1 MGMLQVIVKTLY
13 VKKESNKKHK
23 RFSCCLII
31 LILKYTTI
39 ILIRLKAV
47 IVFIDFK
54 KAFDIVH
61 RVKMLKILKAY
72 GIPDRLISAIGLMY
86 EGTQARVITP
96 DGEAEFF
103 SIRAAVLQWDTLA
116 PYLFA
121 IILDYAMGKAV

>member
-1 MGMLQVIVKTLY
+1 
-13 VKKESNKKHK
+13 
-23 RFSCCLII
+23 
-31 LILKYTTI
+31 
-39 ILIRLKAV
+39 
-47 IVFIDFK
+47 
-54 KAFDIVH
+54 
-61 RVKMLKILKAY
+61 MLKILKAY